1 MKTPDEMKQF
11 ILHHEHRIRRFA
23 LDYFEEAQSD
33 DEELLSIVL
42 KACEMGNQMDARR
55 ESLYGAREFAVS
67 PIMASELFRRIKD
80 EPALQPD
87 YARILLSAH
96 PLVLAGLSDGLSSL
110 PATLRQKIERRIN
123 LVRLTTPAL
132 LEEWRRFAE
141 EIRGEEYSVV
151 DFSFVI
157 AMAREIARRSDLPKL
172 ELSETIRKYQDGD
185 PDDWYDDYEG
195 AMACVLA
202 GYLKDESAVPAL
214 LDALDSDIDLL
225 QERAMYALVR
235 IGTQSVVDAVE
246 KRFGESEWDFHNYAT
261 GVLAGI
267 KTPYSE
273 AATLRLFQKATDIE
287 EQVMLADTL
296 CRLTSAVDIPTMKE
310 LFEQTN
316 YNLDLLEVLY
326 ANCVI
331 NGIDNREVQQWKET
345 LDEIDEAFERRLR
358 FERAVENRS
367 KKKVGRNEPC
377 PCGSG
382 RKYKKCCGA

>member
-1 MKTPDEMKQF
+1 MRTRDVMKQF
-11 ILHHEHRIRRFA
+11 ILHPEHRIRLFA

-33 DEELLSIVL
+33 DEELLPIVL
-42 KACEMGNQMDARR
+42 KACEMGDQTDARR
-55 ESLYGAREFAVS
+55 ELLYGAREFAVS

-80 EPALQPD
+80 ESALQLD

-96 PLVLAGLSDGLSSL
+96 PHVLVGADNSLSSI
-110 PATLRQKIERRIN
+110 PATLRRKIEQRIS
-123 LVRLTTPAL
+123 LVSLTTSAL
-132 LEEWRRFAE
+132 LEEWRRIAK
-141 EIRGEEYSVV
+141 EIRAEEYSAV

-157 AMAREIARRSDLPKL
+157 AMAREISRRSDLPKL
-172 ELSETIRKYQDGD
+172 ALSETIRKYQDGD
-185 PDDWYDDYEG
+185 PNAWYEDYED

-214 LDALDSDIDLL
+214 LDVLDSDIDIL

-235 IGTQSVVDAVE
+235 IGTPFVVDAVE
-246 KRFGESEWDFHNYAT
+246 KRFGESKWGFHNYAT

-267 KTPYSE
+267 KTSYSE

-296 CRLTSAVDIPTMKE
+296 CRLTSAAEIPAMKE
-310 LFEQTN
+310 LLEQTDH
-316 YNLDLLEVLY
+316 NLDLLEVLY

-358 FERAVENRS
+358 FEKAMATRP
-367 KKKVGRNEPC
+367 KKKIGRNEPC

-382 RKYKKCCGA
+382 KKYKKCCGA